1 MGVVSWMVRTA
12 DAFLADA
19 AESQFGAVASNIGT
33 IVLLMV
39 TISAIGL
46 FINMA
51 FQYRSMDGASF
62 FWYLM
67 KLMLVGLFA
76 FNWVQFNAVANAVI
90 GGLDYVAGALI
101 SSVGGGGAGATYFA
115 TEFDKLI
122 AEFSA
127 YLNAIG
133 SNLNWMT
140 GAILGG
146 IGLVLLS
153 LLGFMTGI
161 VLIFAKM
168 MLTLMLG
175 LAPVMIALSLFE
187 ATKDFFHR
195 WVSTT
200 VSYAFY
206 PVVIAAMFSTVVGM
220 ANALLA
226 QLGDPGSA
234 TNIGSLIPFFVMVF
248 LAKGFVTATPLIVR
262 GLSGNFMVVAG
273 PNAFAGAAAVARGMV
288 NTSGVQ
294 GRARV
299 GGLSTGEI
307 VGRAIAQTPTV
318 AGRTVRKSAEQIARV
333 AERSRRISRG

>member
-1 MGVVSWMVRTA
+1 MGVVSWMVGTA

-248 LAKGFVTATPLIVR
+248 LAKGFVAVTPLIVR
-262 GLSGNFMVVAG
+262 GISGNLMVAAAPAVVAG
-273 PNAFAGAAAVARGMV
+273 STGIMRGIL
-288 NTSGVQ
+288 NTDGVK
-294 GRARV
+294 GRARI
-299 GGLSTGEI
+299 GALTTGEVI
-307 VGRAIAQTPTV
+307 GRGAVQAPAAVRSAAATASAQV
-318 AGRTVRKSAEQIARV
+318 IRM
-333 AERSRRISRG
+333 AERAKRLGE

>member
-1 MGVVSWMVRTA
+1 MGVVSWMVGTA

-19 AESQFGAVASNIGT
+19 AESQFGAVAGNIGT

-39 TISAIGL
+39 TLSAIGL

-248 LAKGFVTATPLIVR
+248 LAKGFVAATPLIVR

-273 PNAFAGAAAVARGMV
+273 PNAFGGAAAVARGMV
-288 NTSGVQ
+288 NMSSVQ
-294 GRARV
+294 RRARI
-299 GGLSTGEI
+299 GALTTGEKI
-307 VGRAIAQTPTV
+307 GRGVAQSPPAVISISRNASAQVGRM
-318 AGRTVRKSAEQIARV
+318 S
-333 AERSRRISRG
+333 ERAKRFLK

>member
-1 MGVVSWMVRTA
+1 MGVVSWMVGTA

-19 AESQFGAVASNIGT
+19 AESQFGAVAGNIGA

-39 TISAIGL
+39 TLSVIGL

-62 FWYLM
+62 FWYLL
-67 KLMLVGLFA
+67 KLLLVGLFA
-76 FNWVQFNAVANAVI
+76 FNWVQLNAIANAVI
-90 GGLDYVAGALI
+90 GGLDYIAGALVA
-101 SSVGGGGAGATYFA
+101 SVGGGGAGATHFA
-115 TEFDKLI
+115 GEFDNLI
-122 AEFSA
+122 ERFAD

-168 MLTLMLG
+168 MLSLMLG

-187 ATKDFFHR
+187 ATKDFFHK
-195 WVSTT
+195 WATTT

-234 TNIGSLIPFFVMVF
+234 TNIGALIPFFVMVF
-248 LAKGFVTATPLIVR
+248 LAKGFVAATPLIVR
-262 GLSGNFMVVAG
+262 GLSGNFMLMAG
-273 PNAFAGAAAVARGMV
+273 PNAFGGAAAVARGMA
-288 NTSGVQ
+288 NTAGVK
-294 GRARV
+294 GRARM
-299 GGLSTGEI
+299 GTLTTGEV
-307 VGRAIAQTPTV
+307 VGRGIVQAPAATV
-318 AGRTVRKSAEQIARV
+318 ATVRTSGAMVSRV
-333 AERSRRISRG
+333 AERARRVSKA

>member
-1 MGVVSWMVRTA
+1 MGVVSWMVGTA

-19 AESQFGAVASNIGT
+19 AESQFGAVAGNIGT

-39 TISAIGL
+39 TLSAIGL

-90 GGLDYVAGALI
+90 GGLDYVAGALV
-101 SSVGGGGAGATYFA
+101 SSVGGGGAGATHFA
-115 TEFDKLI
+115 GEFDNLI
-122 AEFSA
+122 ERFAD

-206 PVVIAAMFSTVVGM
+206 PVVIAALFSTVVGM

-248 LAKGFVTATPLIVR
+248 LAKGFVAATPLIVR

-273 PNAFAGAAAVARGMV
+273 PNAFGGAAAVVRGVV
-288 NTSGVQ
+288 NTAGVQ
-294 GRARV
+294 GRARI
-299 GGLSTGEI
+299 GALTTGEAI
-307 VGRAIAQTPTV
+307 GRGIAESP
-318 AGRTVRKSAEQIARV
+318 ATVRSAATSASVLVVNR
-333 AERSRRISRG
+333 AGFTGG

>member
-1 MGVVSWMVRTA
+1 MGVVSWMVGTA
-12 DAFLADA
+12 DAFLVDA
-19 AESQFGAVASNIGT
+19 AESQFGAVAGNVGA
-33 IVLLMV
+33 IVLLMA
-39 TISAIGL
+39 TLSLIGVCT
-46 FINMA
+46 NMA
-51 FQYRSMDGASF
+51 FQFRSMDGASF
-62 FWYLM
+62 FWYLI
-67 KLMLVGLFA
+67 KLMLIGLFA
-76 FNWVQFNAVANAVI
+76 FNWANFNAVANAII

-115 TEFDKLI
+115 AEFDDLI
-122 AEFSA
+122 SEFSQ

-175 LAPVMIALSLFE
+175 LAPIMIALSLFD

-206 PVVIAAMFSTVVGM
+206 PIVIAAMFSTVVGM
-220 ANALLA
+220 ANSLLA
-226 QLGDPGSA
+226 QLGDPNSA
-234 TNIGSLIPFFVMVF
+234 TNIGSLVPFFVMVF
-248 LAKGFVTATPLIVR
+248 LAKGFVAATPLIVR
-262 GLSGNFMVVAG
+262 GMSGNLMVAAAPAVVAG
-273 PNAFAGAAAVARGMV
+273 STGIMRGIF
-288 NTSGVQ
+288 NTDGVK
-294 GRARV
+294 GRARI
-299 GGLSTGEI
+299 GALTTGEVI
-307 VGRAIAQTPTV
+307 GRGAVQTPAAVRSAAATASAQV
-318 AGRTVRKSAEQIARV
+318 ARI
-333 AERSRRISRG
+333 AERAKRLGQ